1 MVESSRLV
9 YRSNTNKVISIA
21 GWAVLGLA
29 VVAAFLAGRPSAV
42 LGLVPIATIAL
53 LIWELFWRPAIIVED
68 DGVTLVNQFHTV
80 VIPWA
85 KIVDVDTKW
94 SMTIVTPERRYRGS
108 AAPAPGAMY
117 RPNLSGAAR
126 TGRVVDGSISKAD
139 APGTDSGDAATI
151 VRRRLHAMADA
162 GTLPIGQAESVSV
175 TTRVHWMSIAV
186 LVALLV
192 ASIPALLRA

>member
-1 MVESSRLV
+1 VVESSRLV
-9 YRSNTNKVISIA
+9 YRSNTNKVISIS
-21 GWAVLGLA
+21 GWGVLGLA
-29 VVAAFLAGRPSAV
+29 VIAAFLTGRPSAV

-53 LIWELFWRPAIIVED
+53 LIWELFWRPAIVVED

-85 KIVDVDTKW
+85 MIIDVETKW
-94 SMTIVTPERRYRGS
+94 SMTIVTPGHRYRGS
-108 AAPAPGAMY
+108 AAPAPGAVY
-117 RPNLSGAAR
+117 RPNMSGASR

-151 VRRRLHAMADA
+151 VRRRLRAMADA
-162 GTLPIGQAESVSV
+162 GTLPIGQAGSMSV
-175 TTRVHWMSIAV
+175 TTRVHWVSIAV
-186 LVALLV
+186 LAALLA

>member
-186 LVALLV
+186 LAALLV

>member
-9 YRSNTNKVISIA
+9 YRSNTNMVISIA

-29 VVAAFLAGRPSAV
+29 GVAAFLTGRPSAV
-42 LGLVPIATIAL
+42 LGLVPIAMFAL

-68 DGVTLVNQFHTV
+68 DGVTLVNQFHTI

-85 KIVDVDTKW
+85 KIVDVETKW

-108 AAPAPGAMY
+108 AAPAPGAVY
-117 RPNLSGAAR
+117 RPNMSGAAR

-151 VRRRLHAMADA
+151 VRRRLQAMAEA
-162 GTLPIGQAESVSV
+162 GTLPIGQAESVGV
-175 TTRVHWMSIAV
+175 TTRVHWVSIA
-186 LVALLV
+186 LLAALLA

>member
-117 RPNLSGAAR
+117 RPNLSGADR

-186 LVALLV
+186 LAALLV